1 MSFNQASFNQ
11 ASFNQASSNPVA
23 LELNNVGRVYRIY
36 KRPVD
41 RLLQALPFF
50 KVNCRVFE
58 ALQPI
63 NLTVKKGEVI
73 GLLGRNGAGKS
84 TLLQLICGTLPP
96 SSGSVTAYGR
106 IAALLELGSGFNPE
120 FTGRENIFL
129 NGAILGLSETDL
141 QARLEEIIE
150 FSGIGEAVNQPVKTY
165 SSGMFVRL
173 AFSVAVCVDPDILVI
188 DEALSV
194 GDGAFARKSFERIMQ
209 MKEQGCTILFC
220 SHNLYQVEAI
230 CSRAIWLHQGK
241 VVSEGMPVEV
251 IRRYEN
257 YLYASMEDS
266 EAAPELTA
274 GQQRAAEAVGKEA
287 AAEEKPQVAA
297 AGATQDLG
305 NPRITQLQVFIDD
318 QQASMTQAQT
328 AYTGKSTLKV
338 VCAWQG
344 SLNLPP
350 PSFAITL
357 HSADGRIAASMGSHI
372 DKKVLQPNAQGKGE
386 VVLEL
391 PKLALL
397 KGEFWLEA
405 YLLCEQGIMFYD
417 QIIPAARFS
426 VASPNNQL
434 EQGLY
439 HAPRVWKA
447 GVCE

>member
-1 MSFNQASFNQ
+1 MSFNQE
-11 ASFNQASSNPVA
+11 SSNNLA
-23 LELNNVGRVYRIY
+23 LELNNIGRVYRIY

-58 ALQPI
+58 ALQPL

-96 SSGSVTAYGR
+96 SSGSVTAHGR

-129 NGAILGLSETDL
+129 NGAILGLSEADL
-141 QARLEEIIE
+141 NARLDEIIE
-150 FSGIGEAVNQPVKTY
+150 FSGIGAAVDQPVKTY

-194 GDGAFARKSFERIMQ
+194 GDGAFARKSFDRIMQ

-241 VVSEGMPVEV
+241 VVSEGVPAEV

-257 YLYASMEDS
+257 YLYASTEDS
-266 EAAPELTA
+266 TAVAPELTA
-274 GQQRAAEAVGKEA
+274 GQQRAS
-287 AAEEKPQVAA
+287 AAESA
-297 AGATQDLG
+297 AGASQDLG

-318 QQASMTQAQT
+318 QLASMTKAQT
-328 AYTGKSTLKV
+328 AYTSKSTLKV

-372 DKKVLQPNAQGKGE
+372 DKKVLQVNSQGEGE

-391 PKLALL
+391 PQLALL

-417 QIIPAARFS
+417 QVIPAARFS
-426 VASPNNQL
+426 VASPDNQL

>member
-1 MSFNQASFNQ
+1 M
-11 ASFNQASSNPVA
+11 SSNSTLSNTVA

-50 KVNCRVFE
+50 NVNCRVFE
-58 ALQPI
+58 ALQPM

-129 NGAILGLSETDL
+129 NGAILGLSEADL
-141 QARLEEIIE
+141 RSRLDEIIE
-150 FSGIGEAVNQPVKTY
+150 FSGIGAAVDQPVKTY

-220 SHNLYQVEAI
+220 SHNLYQIEAI

-257 YLYASMEDS
+257 YLYASTEDS
-266 EAAPELTA
+266 TAVAPELTA
-274 GQQRAAEAVGKEA
+274 GQQRASAAEAAVESA
-287 AAEEKPQVAA
+287 SEVMPQPT
-297 AGATQDLG
+297 AGTMQDLS

-318 QQASMTQAQT
+318 KLASMTQAQT
-328 AYTGKSTLKV
+328 AYTGKSTLKI

-357 HSADGRIAASMGSHI
+357 HSADGRMVASAGSHI
-372 DKKVLQPNAQGKGE
+372 DNQVLQPNAQGKGE

-391 PKLALL
+391 PQLALL

-417 QIIPAARFS
+417 QVIPAARFS
-426 VASPNNQL
+426 VASPDNQL

-439 HAPRVWKA
+439 HAERIWAA
-447 GVCE
+447 GVE

>member
-1 MSFNQASFNQ
+1 MSFNQE
-11 ASFNQASSNPVA
+11 SSNNLA
-23 LELNNVGRVYRIY
+23 LELNNIGRIYRIY

-58 ALQPI
+58 ALQPL

-96 SSGSVTAYGR
+96 SSGSVMAYGR

-129 NGAILGLSETDL
+129 NGAILGLSEADL
-141 QARLEEIIE
+141 NARLDEIIE
-150 FSGIGEAVNQPVKTY
+150 FSGIGTAVDQPVKTY

-194 GDGAFARKSFERIMQ
+194 GDGAFARKSFERIMS

-230 CSRAIWLHQGK
+230 CSRAIWLHEGK
-241 VVSEGMPVEV
+241 VVSEGMPAEV

-266 EAAPELTA
+266 TAVAPELTA
-274 GQQRAAEAVGKEA
+274 GQQRAS
-287 AAEEKPQVAA
+287 AAESA
-297 AGATQDLG
+297 AGAMQDLG

-318 QQASMTQAQT
+318 QLASMTQAQT
-328 AYTGKSTLKV
+328 AYTSKSTLKV

-357 HSADGRIAASMGSHI
+357 HSADGRMVVSAGSHI
-372 DKKVLQPNAQGKGE
+372 DKKVLQVNAQGEGK

-391 PKLALL
+391 PNLALL

-417 QIIPAARFS
+417 QVIPAARFS
-426 VASPNNQL
+426 VASPDNQL

>member
-1 MSFNQASFNQ
+1 MLSEKLSAKEL
-11 ASFNQASSNPVA
+11 A
-23 LELNNVGRVYRIY
+23 LELKDVNRVYKIY
-36 KRPVD
+36 KRPLD
-41 RLLQALPFF
+41 RLLQLLPFI
-50 KVNCRVFE
+50 KVNYRIFE
-58 ALQPI
+58 ALQPL

-96 SSGSVTAYGR
+96 SSGSVVANGR

-120 FTGRENIFL
+120 FTGLENIFL
-129 NGAILGLSETDL
+129 NGAILGLKRADL
-141 QARLEEIIE
+141 EARLDEIIE

-173 AFSVAVCVDPDILVI
+173 AFSVAVCVNPDILVI

-194 GDGAFARKSFERIMQ
+194 GDGAFARKSFDRIMQ

-220 SHNLYQVEAI
+220 SHNLYQIEAI
-230 CSRAIWLHQGK
+230 CNRAIWLHEGK
-241 VVSEGMPVEV
+241 VVSEGMPAEV

-257 YLYASMEDS
+257 YLYASTEDNTA
-266 EAAPELTA
+266 AAPELTA
-274 GQQRAAEAVGKEA
+274 GQQRASSTESASEVM
-287 AAEEKPQVAA
+287 PQPA
-297 AGATQDLG
+297 AGAMQDLG
-305 NPRITQLQVFIDD
+305 NPRITQLQIFIDD
-318 QQASMTQAQT
+318 KLISMTQAQT
-328 AYTGKSTLKV
+328 AYTNKSTLKI

-344 SLNLPP
+344 SVSLPA

-357 HSADGRIAASMGSHI
+357 HSADGRMVASAGSHI
-372 DKKVLQPNAQGKGE
+372 DKQVLQASEQGKGE
-386 VVLEL
+386 LVLEL

-397 KGEFWLEA
+397 KGEYWLEV

-439 HAPRVWKA
+439 HAERIWKV
-447 GVCE
+447 GLEP

>member
-1 MSFNQASFNQ
+1 ML
-11 ASFNQASSNPVA
+11 SNAIA

-50 KVNCRVFE
+50 KVNCRIFE

-63 NLTVKKGEVI
+63 DLTVRKGEVI

-96 SSGSVTAYGR
+96 SSGSVTAHGR

-129 NGAILGLSETDL
+129 NGAILGLS
-141 QARLEEIIE
+141 QASLEERLEEIIE
-150 FSGIGEAVNQPVKTY
+150 FSGIGAAVDQPVKTY

-194 GDGAFARKSFERIMQ
+194 GDGAFARKSFDRIMQ

-220 SHNLYQVEAI
+220 SHNLYQIEAI
-230 CSRAIWLHQGK
+230 CNRAIWLHEGK
-241 VVSEGMPVEV
+241 VVSEGMPAEV
-251 IRRYEN
+251 IRHYEN
-257 YLYASMEDS
+257 YLYASTEDS
-266 EAAPELTA
+266 TAVAPELTA
-274 GQQRAAEAVGKEA
+274 GQQRAS
-287 AAEEKPQVAA
+287 AAESAVESASEVMPQPA

-305 NPRITQLQVFIDD
+305 NPRITQLQVFIDGKL
-318 QQASMTQAQT
+318 ASMTQAQT
-328 AYTGKSTLKV
+328 AYTNKSTLKI

-344 SLNLPP
+344 SVSLPA

-357 HSADGRIAASMGSHI
+357 HSADGRMVASAGSHI
-372 DKKVLQPNAQGKGE
+372 DKQVLQASEQGKGE

-397 KGEFWLEA
+397 KGEYWLEV

-426 VASPNNQL
+426 VVSPDNQL
-434 EQGLY
+434 EQGMY
-439 HAPRVWKA
+439 HAERIWKA
-447 GVCE
+447 GIE

>member
-1 MSFNQASFNQ
+1 MSFNQE
-11 ASFNQASSNPVA
+11 SSNNLA
-23 LELNNVGRVYRIY
+23 LELNNIGRIYRIY

-58 ALQPI
+58 ALQPL

-96 SSGSVTAYGR
+96 SSGSVMAYGR

-129 NGAILGLSETDL
+129 NGAILGLSEADL
-141 QARLEEIIE
+141 NARLDEIIE
-150 FSGIGEAVNQPVKTY
+150 FSGIGTAVDQPVKTY

-194 GDGAFARKSFERIMQ
+194 GDGAFARKSFERIMS

-230 CSRAIWLHQGK
+230 CSRAIWLHEGK
-241 VVSEGMPVEV
+241 VVSEGMPAEV

-266 EAAPELTA
+266 TAVAPELTA
-274 GQQRAAEAVGKEA
+274 GQQRAS
-287 AAEEKPQVAA
+287 AAESA
-297 AGATQDLG
+297 AGAMQDLG

-318 QQASMTQAQT
+318 QLASMTQAQT
-328 AYTGKSTLKV
+328 AYTSKSTLKV

-372 DKKVLQPNAQGKGE
+372 DKKVLQVNARGEGE

-391 PKLALL
+391 PQLALL

-426 VASPNNQL
+426 VASPDNPL
-434 EQGLY
+434 EQGIY
-439 HAPRVWKA
+439 HAERIWKA
-447 GVCE
+447 GVQS

>member
-1 MSFNQASFNQ
+1 MSFNQE
-11 ASFNQASSNPVA
+11 SSNNLA
-23 LELNNVGRVYRIY
+23 LELNNIGRIYRIY

-58 ALQPI
+58 ALQPL

-96 SSGSVTAYGR
+96 SSGSVMAYGR

-129 NGAILGLSETDL
+129 NGAILGLSEADL
-141 QARLEEIIE
+141 NARLDEIIE
-150 FSGIGEAVNQPVKTY
+150 FSGIGTAVDQPVKTY

-194 GDGAFARKSFERIMQ
+194 GDGAFARKSFERIMS

-230 CSRAIWLHQGK
+230 CSRAIWLHEGK
-241 VVSEGMPVEV
+241 VVSEGMPAEV

-266 EAAPELTA
+266 TAVAPELTA
-274 GQQRAAEAVGKEA
+274 GQQRAS
-287 AAEEKPQVAA
+287 AAESA
-297 AGATQDLG
+297 AGAMQDLG

-318 QQASMTQAQT
+318 QLASMTQAQT
-328 AYTGKSTLKV
+328 AYTSKSTLKV

-357 HSADGRIAASMGSHI
+357 HSADGRMVASAGSHI
-372 DKKVLQPNAQGKGE
+372 DKKVLQVNAQGEGK

-391 PKLALL
+391 PNLALL

-417 QIIPAARFS
+417 QVIPAARFS
-426 VASPNNQL
+426 VASPDNQL

>member
-1 MSFNQASFNQ
+1 MSFNQESFNQ
-11 ASFNQASSNPVA
+11 ESSKNLA
-23 LELNNVGRVYRIY
+23 LELNNIGRVYRIY

-58 ALQPI
+58 ALQPL
-63 NLTVKKGEVI
+63 NLTVRKGEVI

-96 SSGSVTAYGR
+96 SSGSVTAHGR

-129 NGAILGLSETDL
+129 NGAILGLSEADL
-141 QARLEEIIE
+141 NARLDEIIE
-150 FSGIGEAVNQPVKTY
+150 FSGIGAAVDQPVKTY

-194 GDGAFARKSFERIMQ
+194 GDGAFARKSFDRIMQ

-241 VVSEGMPVEV
+241 VVSEGVPVEV

-257 YLYASMEDS
+257 YLYASTEDS
-266 EAAPELTA
+266 TAVAPELTA
-274 GQQRAAEAVGKEA
+274 GQQRASATES
-287 AAEEKPQVAA
+287 A
-297 AGATQDLG
+297 AGAMQNLG

-318 QQASMTQAQT
+318 KLASMTQAQT
-328 AYTGKSTLKV
+328 AYTSKSTLKV

-372 DKKVLQPNAQGKGE
+372 DKKVLQVNARGEGE

-391 PKLALL
+391 PQLALL

-426 VASPNNQL
+426 VASPDNQL

>member
-1 MSFNQASFNQ
+1 ML
-11 ASFNQASSNPVA
+11 SNAIA
-23 LELNNVGRVYRIY
+23 LELKDVGRVYKIY
-36 KRPVD
+36 KRPAD

-50 KVNCRVFE
+50 KVNCRIFE
-58 ALQPI
+58 ALQPM
-63 NLTVKKGEVI
+63 NLTVRKGEVI

-84 TLLQLICGTLPP
+84 TLLQLVCGTLPP

-129 NGAILGLSETDL
+129 NGAILGLT
-141 QARLEEIIE
+141 QASLEERLEEIIE
-150 FSGIGEAVNQPVKTY
+150 FSGIGSAVDQPVKTY

-194 GDGAFARKSFERIMQ
+194 GDGAFARKSFERIMS

-220 SHNLYQVEAI
+220 SHNLYQIEAI
-230 CSRAIWLHQGK
+230 CSRALWLHEGK
-241 VVSEGMPVEV
+241 VVSEGMPAEV

-257 YLYASMEDS
+257 YLYASTEDS
-266 EAAPELTA
+266 TASKPELTA
-274 GQQRAAEAVGKEA
+274 GQQRCAVSSVEGSTV
-287 AAEEKPQVAA
+287 EE
-297 AGATQDLG
+297 TG
-305 NPRITQLQVFIDD
+305 NPRITQLEVFIDD
-318 QQASMTQAQT
+318 QPVSMTQSQT
-328 AYTGKSTLKV
+328 AYTGKSTLKI
-338 VCAWQG
+338 VCAWKG
-344 SLNLPP
+344 SVHLPP

-357 HSADGRIAASMGSHI
+357 HGADGRMVASAGSHI
-372 DKKVLQPNAQGKGE
+372 DKQLLQANSAGAGE

-426 VASPNNQL
+426 VASPDNQL
-434 EQGLY
+434 EQGLF
-439 HAPRVWKA
+439 HAERVWKT
-447 GVCE
+447 GVGD